1 MRCQERFCVRGLTV
15 ENKCV
20 PVWIENH
27 RQYLEILDRVRKD
40 TALIVLVQID
50 GADEEDPIVKTAKQM
65 MLLEK
70 QETVDHWLGTIAPG
84 RGAARYVF
92 RKHRSFF
99 GYLATFESFFLVK
112 SIDPLVVET
121 TDFGM
126 DDIAFLDQNGELLFY
141 TTTHEGYANL
151 HCKYVE

>member
-1 MRCQERFCVRGLTV
+1 MKDQY
-15 ENKCV
+15 V
-20 PVWIENH
+20 PVWLESH
-27 RQYLEILDRVRKD
+27 RQYLEILNLVRKD

-50 GADEEDPIVKTAKQM
+50 GVDEGDPIVAAAKQM
-65 MLLEK
+65 MQLEK
-70 QETVDHWLGTIAPG
+70 QETVSRWLGTVAPG

-99 GYLATFESFFLVK
+99 GYLASFESFFLVK
-112 SIDPLVVET
+112 SRDPFVVEA

-151 HCKYVE
+151 HRKYIACDH